1 MADSPS
7 RRRKVIGSLLAIVPV
22 VVALAGWLDNSSARY
37 AEAALTRSLVTFA
50 IARTLDGA
58 ISVAQGTQVA
68 VEPGGVGVNFALGQ
82 ALDPIND
89 LVERFSAAML
99 VATSSLA
106 LQGVLLDM
114 ARWWVANLALGIAA
128 VLALV
133 AIWRPAWV
141 GATGSRAGIRALA
154 IVVFVRFAVP
164 VFVLGSNLMFETFLA
179 TDQQAANDALT
190 VTRTEIEV
198 IAEQGDAAATP
209 APSPSP
215 SLTERLGALVDES
228 LQALDMRER
237 MQRLTDSVSN
247 AVEHIVHL
255 IVIFA
260 LQAIIL
266 PLVFL
271 WLFAE
276 ALKKIAAR
284 AAQL

>member
-7 RRRKVIGSLLAIVPV
+7 RRRKVIGSLFAIVPV
-22 VVALAGWLDNSSARY
+22 VVALAGWLDNASGRY

-58 ISVAQGTQVA
+58 ISVAQGTEVA

-106 LQGVLLDM
+106 LQGVLLEM
-114 ARWWVANLALGIAA
+114 ARWWVANLALLIAA
-128 VLALV
+128 ALALV
-133 AIWRPAWV
+133 TIWRPASV
-141 GATGSRAGIRALA
+141 GATGSRAAIRVLS
-154 IVVFVRFAVP
+154 IVVFVRFAVC
-164 VFVLGSNLMFETFLA
+164 VFVLGTNLIFETFLA

-190 VTRTEIEV
+190 VTSTEIED
-198 IAEQGDAAATP
+198 IAEQTDSAVTP
-209 APSPSP
+209 APEA
-215 SLTERLGALVDES
+215 SLTERLGNLVDES
-228 LQALDMRER
+228 LRALDMRES
-237 MQRLTDSVSN
+237 MQRLSDSVSN
-247 AVEHIVHL
+247 AVEHIVRL

-260 LQAIIL
+260 LQSIIL

-276 ALKKIAAR
+276 ALKKIASR
-284 AAQL
+284 ATQL

>member
-7 RRRKVIGSLLAIVPV
+7 RRRKIIGSLFAIVPV
-22 VVALAGWLDNSSARY
+22 VVALAGWLDNASGRY

-58 ISVAQGTQVA
+58 ISVAQGTEVA

-106 LQGVLLDM
+106 LQGVLLEM
-114 ARWWVANLALGIAA
+114 ARWWVANLALLIAA
-128 VLALV
+128 ALALV
-133 AIWRPAWV
+133 TIWRPAWV
-141 GATGSRAGIRALA
+141 GATGSRAAIRVLS
-154 IVVFVRFAVP
+154 IVVFARFAVC
-164 VFVLGSNLMFETFLA
+164 VFVLGTNLIFETFLA

-190 VTRTEIEV
+190 VTRTEIED
-198 IAEQGDAAATP
+198 IAEQTDSAVTP
-209 APSPSP
+209 APES
-215 SLTERLGALVDES
+215 SLTERLGNLVDES

-237 MQRLTDSVSN
+237 MQRLSDSVSN
-247 AVEHIVHL
+247 AVEHIVRL

-260 LQAIIL
+260 LQSIIL

-276 ALKKIAAR
+276 ALKKIASR
-284 AAQL
+284 ATQL

>member
-1 MADSPS
+1 MIEAPS
-7 RRRKVIGSLLAIVPV
+7 RRQRITIAIFAVIPV
-22 VVALAGWLDNSSARY
+22 IAALAGLLDEPSRRY

-58 ISVAQGTQVA
+58 ISVAQGTEVA

-82 ALDPIND
+82 ALDPVND

-106 LQGVLLDM
+106 LQGVLLEM
-114 ARWWVANLALGIAA
+114 AEWWATNLALAIAA
-128 VLALV
+128 GLALV
-133 AIWRPAWV
+133 VVWKPAWFGWIGTRTAV
-141 GATGSRAGIRALA
+141 RLLA
-154 IVVFVRFAVP
+154 ILVFVRFAVP
-164 VFVLGSNLMFETFLA
+164 VFVLGSTLVFDTFLA
-179 TDQQAANDALT
+179 AQEQAANDALT
-190 VTRTEIEV
+190 ATGRKIEELTEEP
-198 IAEQGDAAATP
+198 AEPPAAA
-209 APSPSP
+209 P
-215 SLTERLGALVDES
+215 SLTERLGNLVDDS
-228 LQALDMRER
+228 LQALDVRDRMATLRE
-237 MQRLTDSVSN
+237 SVSG
-247 AVEHIVHL
+247 AVRHLVDL

-284 AAQL
+284 TTHL

>member
-7 RRRKVIGSLLAIVPV
+7 RRRKVIGSLFAIVPV
-22 VVALAGWLDNSSARY
+22 VVALAGWLDNASGRY

-58 ISVAQGTQVA
+58 ISVAQGTEVA

-106 LQGVLLDM
+106 LQGVLLEM
-114 ARWWVANLALGIAA
+114 ARWWVANLALLIVAA
-128 VLALV
+128 LALV
-133 AIWRPAWV
+133 TIWRPAWV
-141 GATGSRAGIRALA
+141 GATGSRAAIRVLS
-154 IVVFVRFAVP
+154 IVVFVRFAVC
-164 VFVLGSNLMFETFLA
+164 VFVLGTNLIFETFLA

-190 VTRTEIEV
+190 VTSTEIED
-198 IAEQGDAAATP
+198 IAEQTDSAVTP
-209 APSPSP
+209 APEP
-215 SLTERLGALVDES
+215 SLTERLGNLVDES
-228 LQALDMRER
+228 LRALDMRES
-237 MQRLTDSVSN
+237 MQRLSDSVSN
-247 AVEHIVHL
+247 AVEHIVRL

-260 LQAIIL
+260 LQSIIL

-276 ALKKIAAR
+276 ALKKIASR
-284 AAQL
+284 ATQL

>member
-1 MADSPS
+1 MADTPS
-7 RRRKVIGSLLAIVPV
+7 RRRRVVGSLLAIVPV
-22 VVALAGWLDNSSARY
+22 VVALAGWLDNSSSRY
-37 AEAALTRSLVTFA
+37 AEAALSRSLVTFA

-58 ISVAQGTQVA
+58 ISVAQGTEVA

-106 LQGVLLDM
+106 LQGVLLEM
-114 ARWWVANLALGIAA
+114 ARWWVANLALLIAA
-128 VLALV
+128 ALALV
-133 AIWRPAWV
+133 TIWRPAWV
-141 GATGSRAGIRALA
+141 GTTGSRAAIRVLS
-154 IVVFVRFAVP
+154 IVVFMRFAVC
-164 VFVLGSNLMFETFLA
+164 VFVLGTNLIFETFLA

-190 VTRTEIEV
+190 VTRTEIED
-198 IAEQGDAAATP
+198 IAEQTDSAVTP
-209 APSPSP
+209 APEP
-215 SLTERLGALVDES
+215 SLTERLGNLVDES

-237 MQRLTDSVSN
+237 MQRLSDSVSN
-247 AVEHIVHL
+247 AVEHIVRL

-260 LQAIIL
+260 LQSIIL

-276 ALKKIAAR
+276 ALKKIASR
-284 AAQL
+284 ATQL

>member
-7 RRRKVIGSLLAIVPV
+7 RRRKVIGSLFAIVPV
-22 VVALAGWLDNSSARY
+22 VVAFAGWLDNSSGRY
-37 AEAALTRSLVTFA
+37 AEAALARSLVTFA

-58 ISVAQGTQVA
+58 ISVAQGTEVA

-99 VATSSLA
+99 IATSSLA
-106 LQGVLLDM
+106 LQGVLLEM
-114 ARWWVANLALGIAA
+114 ARWWVANLALLIAA

-133 AIWRPAWV
+133 AIWRPAWL
-141 GATGSRAGIRALA
+141 GATGSRAAIRVLS
-154 IVVFVRFAVP
+154 IVVFVRFAVC
-164 VFVLGSNLMFETFLA
+164 VFVLGSNLIFETFLA

-198 IAEQGDAAATP
+198 IAEQSDSAATP
-209 APSPSP
+209 APEP
-215 SLTERLGALVDES
+215 SLTERLGDLVDES

-237 MQRLTDSVSN
+237 MQRLSDSVSN
-247 AVEHIVHL
+247 AVEHIVRL

-276 ALKKIAAR
+276 ALKKIASR

>member
-1 MADSPS
+1 MADTPS
-7 RRRKVIGSLLAIVPV
+7 RRRRVVGSLLAIVPL
-22 VVALAGWLDNSSARY
+22 VVALAGWLDNSSGRY
-37 AEAALTRSLVTFA
+37 AEAALSRSLVTFA

-58 ISVAQGTQVA
+58 ISVAQGTEVA
-68 VEPGGVGVNFALGQ
+68 VEPGGVGVNFALGE

-99 VATSSLA
+99 IATSSLA
-106 LQGVLLDM
+106 LQGVLLEM
-114 ARWWVANLALGIAA
+114 ARWWVANLALSIAT
-128 VLALV
+128 VFALV
-133 AIWRPAWV
+133 AFLRPAWL
-141 GATGSRAGIRALA
+141 GAAGARAAIRLLSIA
-154 IVVFVRFAVP
+154 VFVRFAVP
-164 VFVLGSNLMFETFLA
+164 VFVLGSNLLFETFLA
-179 TDQQAANDALT
+179 TDQQAANEALT

-198 IAEQGDAAATP
+198 IAEQNNSAAAP
-209 APSPSP
+209 APEP

-237 MQRLTDSVSN
+237 MQRLSDSVSN

-260 LQAIIL
+260 LQSIIL

-276 ALKKIAAR
+276 ALKKIAVR

>member
-1 MADSPS
+1 MIEAPS
-7 RRRKVIGSLLAIVPV
+7 RRQRIAIAIFAVIPVLAALGGLLDEP
-22 VVALAGWLDNSSARY
+22 SRRY

-58 ISVAQGTQVA
+58 ISVAQGTEVA

-106 LQGVLLDM
+106 LQGVLLEM
-114 ARWWVANLALGIAA
+114 AEWWATNLALAIAA
-128 VLALV
+128 GLALV
-133 AIWRPAWV
+133 VVWKPAWFGWIGTRTAV
-141 GATGSRAGIRALA
+141 RLLMIL
-154 IVVFVRFAVP
+154 VFVRFAVP
-164 VFVLGSNLMFETFLA
+164 VFVLGSTLVFDTFLA
-179 TDQQAANDALT
+179 AQEQAANDALMAT
-190 VTRTEIEV
+190 GRKIEELTEEP
-198 IAEQGDAAATP
+198 AEPPAAA
-209 APSPSP
+209 P
-215 SLTERLGALVDES
+215 SLTERLGNLVDDS
-228 LQALDMRER
+228 LQALDVRER
-237 MQRLTDSVSN
+237 MATLRESVSG
-247 AVEHIVHL
+247 AVRHLVDL

-284 AAQL
+284 TAHL

>member
-7 RRRKVIGSLLAIVPV
+7 RRRKIIGSLFAIVPV
-22 VVALAGWLDNSSARY
+22 VVALAGWLDNASGRY

-58 ISVAQGTQVA
+58 ISVAQGTEVA

-106 LQGVLLDM
+106 LQGVLLEM
-114 ARWWVANLALGIAA
+114 ARWWVANLALLIAA
-128 VLALV
+128 ALALV
-133 AIWRPAWV
+133 TIWRPAWV
-141 GATGSRAGIRALA
+141 GATGSRAAIRVLS
-154 IVVFVRFAVP
+154 IVVFVRFAVC
-164 VFVLGSNLMFETFLA
+164 VFVLGTNLIFETFLA

-190 VTRTEIEV
+190 VTRTEIED
-198 IAEQGDAAATP
+198 IAEQTDSAVTS
-209 APSPSP
+209 APEP
-215 SLTERLGALVDES
+215 SLTERLGNLVDES

-237 MQRLTDSVSN
+237 MQRLSDSVSS
-247 AVEHIVHL
+247 AVEHIVRL

-260 LQAIIL
+260 LQSIIL
-266 PLVFL
+266 PARVLV
-271 WLFAE
+271 AV
-276 ALKKIAAR
+276 R
-284 AAQL
+284 

>member
-1 MADSPS
+1 MITEPPS
-7 RRRKVIGSLLAIVPV
+7 GRLKLVIAIFALAPV
-22 VVALAGWLDNSSARY
+22 VVALAGLVDGPSRGY
-37 AEAALTRSLVTFA
+37 AEAALARSLVTFA

-58 ISVAQGTQVA
+58 ISVAQGTEVA

-106 LQGVLLDM
+106 LQGVLLEM
-114 ARWWVANLALGIAA
+114 SEWWVTNLALVIAA
-128 VLALV
+128 ALALV
-133 AIWRPAWV
+133 AVWGPAWFPWISTRS
-141 GATGSRAGIRALA
+141 AIRVLS

-164 VFVLGSNLMFETFLA
+164 VFVLGSTLVFDTFLA
-179 TDQQAANDALT
+179 AQQQVANDALT
-190 VTRTEIEV
+190 VTGKEIEELTEEP
-198 IAEQGDAAATP
+198 AEP
-209 APSPSP
+209 AGREP
-215 SLTERLGALVDES
+215 SLTERLGNLVDDS
-228 LQALDMRER
+228 LQALDVRAR
-237 MQRLTDSVSN
+237 MASLQESVSG
-247 AVEHIVHL
+247 AVRHVVDL

-284 AAQL
+284 TTRL

>member
-7 RRRKVIGSLLAIVPV
+7 RRRKVIGSLFAIVPV
-22 VVALAGWLDNSSARY
+22 VVALAGWLDNASGRY

-58 ISVAQGTQVA
+58 ISVAQGTEVA

-106 LQGVLLDM
+106 LQGVLLEM
-114 ARWWVANLALGIAA
+114 ARWWVANLALLIVAA
-128 VLALV
+128 LALV
-133 AIWRPAWV
+133 TIWRPAWV
-141 GATGSRAGIRALA
+141 GATGSRAAIRVLS
-154 IVVFVRFAVP
+154 IVVFVRFAVC
-164 VFVLGSNLMFETFLA
+164 VFVLGTNLIFETFLA

-190 VTRTEIEV
+190 VTSTEIED
-198 IAEQGDAAATP
+198 IAEQTDSAVTP
-209 APSPSP
+209 APEA
-215 SLTERLGALVDES
+215 SLTERLGNLVDES
-228 LQALDMRER
+228 LRALDMRES
-237 MQRLTDSVSN
+237 MQRLSDSVSN
-247 AVEHIVHL
+247 AVEHIVRL

-260 LQAIIL
+260 LQSIIL

-276 ALKKIAAR
+276 ALKKIASR
-284 AAQL
+284 ATQL

>member
-1 MADSPS
+1 MTETPLRRQRLLIAVFAVVPLIVAVTGLLDVPS
-7 RRRKVIGSLLAIVPV
+7 RG
-22 VVALAGWLDNSSARY
+22 Y

-58 ISVAQGTQVA
+58 ISVAQGTEVA

-106 LQGVLLDM
+106 LQGVLLKM
-114 ARWWVANLALGIAA
+114 SEWWVVNLALGVAA
-128 VLALV
+128 ALALAV
-133 AIWRPAWV
+133 AWKPAWLGWIGTRTAV
-141 GATGSRAGIRALA
+141 RALA
-154 IVVFVRFAVP
+154 ILVFVRFAVP
-164 VFVLGSNLMFETFLA
+164 VFVLGSTLVFDTFLA
-179 TDQQAANDALT
+179 GQEQAANDALT
-190 VTRTEIEV
+190 ATGREIE
-198 IAEQGDAAATP
+198 ELTEEPAAPESA
-209 APSPSP
+209 AP
-215 SLTERLGALVDES
+215 SLTERLGNLVDDS
-228 LQALDMRER
+228 LQALDVRDRVAALRE
-237 MQRLTDSVSN
+237 SVSLG
-247 AVEHIVHL
+247 VRHIVDL

-266 PLVFL
+266 PIVFL

-284 AAQL
+284 TTHL

>member
-7 RRRKVIGSLLAIVPV
+7 RRIVIGSLLAIVPL
-22 VVALAGWLDNSSARY
+22 VVALAGWLDNSSSRY
-37 AEAALTRSLVTFA
+37 AEAALSRSLVTFA

-58 ISVAQGTQVA
+58 ISVAQGTEVA
-68 VEPGGVGVNFALGQ
+68 VEPGGVGVNFALGE

-99 VATSSLA
+99 IATSSLA
-106 LQGVLLDM
+106 LQGVLLEM
-114 ARWWVANLALGIAA
+114 ARWWVANLALLIATA
-128 VLALV
+128 FALV
-133 AIWRPAWV
+133 AFLRPAWL
-141 GATGSRAGIRALA
+141 GAAGSRAAIRVLSIA
-154 IVVFVRFAVP
+154 VFVRFAVP
-164 VFVLGSNLMFETFLA
+164 VFVLGSNLLFETFLA
-179 TDQQAANDALT
+179 TDQQAANEALT
-190 VTRTEIEV
+190 VTSTEIEV
-198 IAEQGDAAATP
+198 IAEQNNSAP
-209 APSPSP
+209 APAPQP

-237 MQRLTDSVSN
+237 MQRLSDSVSN

-260 LQAIIL
+260 LQSIIL

-284 AAQL
+284 ATQL

>member
-7 RRRKVIGSLLAIVPV
+7 RRRKVFGTLFAIVPV
-22 VVALAGWLDNSSARY
+22 VVALAGWLDSSSGRY

-58 ISVAQGTQVA
+58 ISVAQGTEVA
-68 VEPGGVGVNFALGQ
+68 VEPGGVGVNFALGE

-106 LQGVLLDM
+106 LQGVLLEM
-114 ARWWVANLALGIAA
+114 ARWWVANLALLVAA
-128 VLALV
+128 ALALV
-133 AIWRPAWV
+133 AIWRPAWL
-141 GATGSRAGIRALA
+141 GTTGSRAAIRLLS

-164 VFVLGSNLMFETFLA
+164 VFVLGSNLIFETFLA

-198 IAEQGDAAATP
+198 ITEQADSGVTP
-209 APSPSP
+209 TPQP

-237 MQRLTDSVSN
+237 MQRLSDSVSN

-260 LQAIIL
+260 LQSIIL

>member
-1 MADSPS
+1 
-7 RRRKVIGSLLAIVPV
+7 
-22 VVALAGWLDNSSARY
+22 
-37 AEAALTRSLVTFA
+37 
-50 IARTLDGA
+50 
-58 ISVAQGTQVA
+58 
-68 VEPGGVGVNFALGQ
+68 
-82 ALDPIND
+82 
-89 LVERFSAAML
+89 L
-99 VATSSLA
+99 VA
-106 LQGVLLDM
+106 
-114 ARWWVANLALGIAA
+114 AA
-128 VLALV
+128 LALV
-133 AIWRPAWV
+133 AIWRPAWL
-141 GATGSRAGIRALA
+141 GTTGSRAAIRLLS

-164 VFVLGSNLMFETFLA
+164 VFVLGSNLIFETFLA

-198 IAEQGDAAATP
+198 ITEQADSGVTP
-209 APSPSP
+209 TPQP

-237 MQRLTDSVSN
+237 MQRLSDSVSN

-260 LQAIIL
+260 LQSIIL

>member
-7 RRRKVIGSLLAIVPV
+7 RRRKIIGSLFAIVPV
-22 VVALAGWLDNSSARY
+22 VVALAGWLDNASGRY

-58 ISVAQGTQVA
+58 ISVAQGTEVA

-106 LQGVLLDM
+106 LQGVLLEM
-114 ARWWVANLALGIAA
+114 ARWWVANLALLIVAA
-128 VLALV
+128 LALV
-133 AIWRPAWV
+133 TIWRPAWV
-141 GATGSRAGIRALA
+141 GATGSRAAIRVLS
-154 IVVFVRFAVP
+154 IVVFVRFAVC
-164 VFVLGSNLMFETFLA
+164 VFVLGTNLIFETFLA

-190 VTRTEIEV
+190 VTSTEIED
-198 IAEQGDAAATP
+198 IAEQTDSAVTP
-209 APSPSP
+209 APEA
-215 SLTERLGALVDES
+215 SLTERLGNLVDES
-228 LQALDMRER
+228 LRALDMRES
-237 MQRLTDSVSN
+237 MQRLSDSVSN
-247 AVEHIVHL
+247 AVEHIVRL

-260 LQAIIL
+260 LQSIIL

-276 ALKKIAAR
+276 ALKKIASR
-284 AAQL
+284 ATQL

>member
-1 MADSPS
+1 MADPPS
-7 RRRKVIGSLLAIVPV
+7 RRRKVIGSLFAIVPV
-22 VVALAGWLDNSSARY
+22 AVALAGRLDNSSARY

-58 ISVAQGTQVA
+58 ISVAQGTEVA
-68 VEPGGVGVNFALGQ
+68 VEPGGVGVNFALGE

-106 LQGVLLDM
+106 LQRELLEM
-114 ARWWVANLALGIAA
+114 ARWWVANAALLIAA
-128 VLALV
+128 VSALV
-133 AIWRPAWV
+133 AIWRPTWV
-141 GATGSRAGIRALA
+141 GATGSRAAIRLLS

-164 VFVLGSNLMFETFLA
+164 VFVLGSNMIFETFLA
-179 TDQQAANDALT
+179 TDQQVANDALT

-198 IAEQGDAAATP
+198 IAEQNDSAATP
-209 APSPSP
+209 APAAP

-237 MQRLTDSVSN
+237 MQRLSDSVSN

-276 ALKKIAAR
+276 ALKKMASR

>member
-1 MADSPS
+1 MADSS
-7 RRRKVIGSLLAIVPV
+7 SRRKVIGSLLAIVPV
-22 VVALAGWLDNSSARY
+22 VVALAGWLDTSSARY
-37 AEAALTRSLVTFA
+37 AEAALSRSLVTFA

-58 ISVAQGTQVA
+58 ISVAQGTEVA
-68 VEPGGVGVNFALGQ
+68 VEPGGVGVNFALGE

-99 VATSSLA
+99 IATSSLA
-106 LQGVLLDM
+106 LQGVLLEM
-114 ARWWVANLALGIAA
+114 ARWWVANLALLIAT

-133 AIWRPAWV
+133 AFLRPAWL
-141 GATGSRAGIRALA
+141 GTTGSRAAIRVLS

-164 VFVLGSNLMFETFLA
+164 VFVLGSNLLFDTFLA
-179 TDQQAANDALT
+179 SDQQAANEALT

-198 IAEQGDAAATP
+198 IAEQNNGAATP
-209 APSPSP
+209 APER

-228 LQALDMRER
+228 IQALDMRER
-237 MQRLTDSVSN
+237 MQRLSDSVSN

-260 LQAIIL
+260 LQSIIL